1 MNVPIPMTTTAFYS
15 VDKTPQIKSAL
26 ASIAKRYMN
35 AIRLAEQ
42 LTKVPGAIILAVIF
56 AESAGDEKIVSSAG
70 AIGLMQLKTQ
80 TAHDTL
86 VQENNFKR
94 LSTAEKNILKKQL
107 GKRLDA
113 ILAQKYLGQKLKVN
127 NYSANVITKGDLL
140 NPAFNIL
147 VGSIYLG
154 LLIDQHEEKGTLR
167 LDKVIL
173 RYNQGYFYKP
183 KGNTITETLKSAKQ
197 RSEEAYAYVLKVVG
211 KNGLLE
217 AQV

>member
-1 MNVPIPMTTTAFYS
+1 MNVSIPMISTPFYTKE
-15 VDKTPQIKSAL
+15 KTPQIKSSL
-26 ASIAKRYMN
+26 AKIARRYFG

-42 LTKVPGAIILAVIF
+42 LTNVPGAIILSIIF
-56 AESAGDEKIVSSAG
+56 AESAGDEKAISSSG
-70 AIGLMQLKTQ
+70 AVGLMQLKTQ

-94 LSTAEKNILKKQL
+94 LSPAEKNILRKQL
-107 GKRLDA
+107 GERLDA
-113 ILAQKYLGQKLKVN
+113 ILMQEYLGQKLKAN
-127 NYSANVITKGDLL
+127 NYKANVITTSDLL

-167 LDKVIL
+167 LDKVVL

-183 KGNTITETLKSAKQ
+183 KGNNINETLLNAKL
-197 RSEEAYAYVLKVVG
+197 RSKEAYEYVLKVVG

>member
-1 MNVPIPMTTTAFYS
+1 MNVAIPMISTPFYAKE
-15 VDKTPQIKSAL
+15 KTPQLKSAL
-26 ASIAKRYMN
+26 AEIAKRYYKS
-35 AIRLAEQ
+35 IRLAES
-42 LTKVPGAIILAVIF
+42 LTKVPGAIILSIIF
-56 AESAGDEKIVSSAG
+56 VESAGDEKVISSAG
-70 AIGLMQLKTQ
+70 AVGLMQLKPQ

-94 LSTAEKNILKKQL
+94 LSSAEKNILKKHL
-107 GKRLDA
+107 GPRLDS
-113 ILAQKYLGQKLKVN
+113 LLSQQYLGQKLKSN
-127 NYSANVITKGDLL
+127 NYSGNVITKTDLL
-140 NPAFNIL
+140 NPEFNIL

-167 LDKVIL
+167 LDKVLL

-183 KGNTITETLKSAKQ
+183 KGNNIKETLISAKK
-197 RSEEAYAYVLKVVG
+197 RSEEAYSYVLKVVG

>member
-1 MNVPIPMTTTAFYS
+1 MNVAIPMISTQFYAKE
-15 VDKTPQIKSAL
+15 KTPQLKIAL
-26 ASIAKRYMN
+26 AGIAKRYYTS
-35 AIRLAEQ
+35 IQLAER
-42 LTKVPGAIILAVIF
+42 LTKVPGAIILSIIF
-56 AESAGDEKIVSSAG
+56 AESAGDEKVISSAG
-70 AIGLMQLKTQ
+70 AVGLMQLKPQ

-107 GKRLDA
+107 GARLDS
-113 ILAQKYLGQKLKVN
+113 ILAQQYLGQKLKSN
-127 NYSANVITKGDLL
+127 NYSGNVITITDLL
-140 NPAFNIL
+140 NPEFNIL

-167 LDKVIL
+167 LDKVVL

-183 KGNTITETLKSAKQ
+183 KGNTVKETLVSAKK

>member
-1 MNVPIPMTTTAFYS
+1 MNVAIPMISTPFYAKE
-15 VDKTPQIKSAL
+15 KTPQLKSAL
-26 ASIAKRYMN
+26 ASIAKRYYN
-35 AIRLAEQ
+35 SIRLAES
-42 LTKVPGAIILAVIF
+42 LTKVPGAIILSIIF
-56 AESAGDEKIVSSAG
+56 AESAGDEKVISSAG
-70 AIGLMQLKTQ
+70 AVGLMQLKPQ

-107 GKRLDA
+107 GARLDS
-113 ILAQKYLGQKLKVN
+113 ILAQQYLGQKLKSN
-127 NYSANVITKGDLL
+127 KYSGNVITKADLL
-140 NPAFNIL
+140 NPEFNIL

-167 LDKVIL
+167 LDKVVL

-183 KGNTITETLKSAKQ
+183 KGNNIKETLISAKK
-197 RSEEAYAYVLKVVG
+197 RSEEAYAYILKVVG

>member
-1 MNVPIPMTTTAFYS
+1 MNVAIPMISTPFYAKE
-15 VDKTPQIKSAL
+15 KTPQLKSAL
-26 ASIAKRYMN
+26 AIIAKRYYS
-35 AIRLAEQ
+35 AIRLTER
-42 LTKVPGAIILAVIF
+42 LTKVPGAIILSIIF
-56 AESAGDEKIVSSAG
+56 AESAGYDIAISSSG
-70 AIGLMQLKTQ
+70 AVGLMQLKPQ

-94 LSTAEKNILKKQL
+94 LSTTEKNILKKQL
-107 GKRLDA
+107 GARLDS
-113 ILAQKYLGQKLKVN
+113 ILAQQYLGQKLKSN
-127 NYSANVITKGDLL
+127 NYSGNVITKADLL
-140 NPAFNIL
+140 NPEFNIL

-154 LLIDQHEEKGTLR
+154 LLIDQHEENGTLR
-167 LDKVIL
+167 LDKVVL

-183 KGNTITETLKSAKQ
+183 KGNTVKETLVSAKK

>member
-94 LSTAEKNILKKQL
+94 LSAAEKNILKKQL

-113 ILAQKYLGQKLKVN
+113 ILIQKYLGQKLKVN
-127 NYSANVITKGDLL
+127 NYKANVITKEDLL

-147 VGSIYLG
+147 VGSTYLG

-183 KGNTITETLKSAKQ
+183 KGNTVTETLKSAKQ
-197 RSEEAYAYVLKVVG
+197 RSEEAYTYVLKVVG

>member
-1 MNVPIPMTTTAFYS
+1 MNVAIPMISTPFYAKE
-15 VDKTPQIKSAL
+15 KTPQLKSAL
-26 ASIAKRYMN
+26 AGIAKRYYN
-35 AIRLAEQ
+35 SIRLAEH
-42 LTKVPGAIILAVIF
+42 LTKVPGAIILSIIF
-56 AESAGDEKIVSSAG
+56 AESAGDENVISSAG
-70 AIGLMQLKTQ
+70 AVGLMQLKPQ

-94 LSTAEKNILKKQL
+94 LSTSEINILKNHL
-107 GKRLDA
+107 GARLDS
-113 ILAQKYLGQKLKVN
+113 ILAQRYLGQKLKSN
-127 NYSANVITKGDLL
+127 NYSGNVITKTDLL
-140 NPAFNIL
+140 NPEFNIL

-167 LDKVIL
+167 LDKVVL

-183 KGNTITETLKSAKQ
+183 KGNTIKETLVSAKK

>member
-1 MNVPIPMTTTAFYS
+1 MNVAIPMISTPFYAKE
-15 VDKTPQIKSAL
+15 KTPQLKSAL
-26 ASIAKRYMN
+26 AGIAKRYYSS
-35 AIRLAEQ
+35 IRLAER
-42 LTKVPGAIILAVIF
+42 LTKVPGAIILSIIF
-56 AESAGDEKIVSSAG
+56 AESAGDEKVISSAG
-70 AIGLMQLKTQ
+70 AVGLMQLKPQ

-107 GKRLDA
+107 GARLDA
-113 ILAQKYLGQKLKVN
+113 IFAQQYLGQKLKSN
-127 NYSANVITKGDLL
+127 NYTGNVITKADLL
-140 NPAFNIL
+140 NPEFNIL

-167 LDKVIL
+167 LDKVVL

-183 KGNTITETLKSAKQ
+183 KGNTVKETLVSAKK

>member
-1 MNVPIPMTTTAFYS
+1 MNVAIPMISTPFYAKE
-15 VDKTPQIKSAL
+15 KTPQLKIAL
-26 ASIAKRYMN
+26 ANIAKRYYN
-35 AIRLAEQ
+35 SIRLAER
-42 LTKVPGAIILAVIF
+42 LTKVPGAIILSIIF
-56 AESAGDEKIVSSAG
+56 AESAGDENVISSAG
-70 AIGLMQLKTQ
+70 AVGLMQLKPQ

-107 GKRLDA
+107 GARLDS
-113 ILAQKYLGQKLKVN
+113 ILAQQYLGQKLKSN
-127 NYSANVITKGDLL
+127 NYSGNVITKADLL
-140 NPAFNIL
+140 NPEFNIL

-167 LDKVIL
+167 LDKVVL

-183 KGNTITETLKSAKQ
+183 KGNTVKETLVSAKK

>member
-1 MNVPIPMTTTAFYS
+1 MNVAIPMISTPFYAKE
-15 VDKTPQIKSAL
+15 KTPQLKIAL
-26 ASIAKRYMN
+26 ADIAKRYYKS
-35 AIRLAEQ
+35 IRLAEQ
-42 LTKVPGAIILAVIF
+42 LTKVPGAIILSIIF
-56 AESAGDEKIVSSAG
+56 AESAGDESVISSAG
-70 AIGLMQLKTQ
+70 AVGLMQLKPQ

-94 LSTAEKNILKKQL
+94 LSKAELNILRKYL
-107 GKRLDA
+107 GARMDS
-113 ILAQKYLGQKLKVN
+113 ILAQQYLGQKLKSN
-127 NYSANVITKGDLL
+127 NYSGNVITKTDLL
-140 NPAFNIL
+140 NPEFNIL

-167 LDKVIL
+167 LDKVVL

-183 KGNTITETLKSAKQ
+183 KGNTVKETLVSAKK

>member
-1 MNVPIPMTTTAFYS
+1 MNVAIPMISTPFYAKE
-15 VDKTPQIKSAL
+15 KTPQLKIAL
-26 ASIAKRYMN
+26 AGIAKRYYTS
-35 AIRLAEQ
+35 IRLTER
-42 LTKVPGAIILAVIF
+42 LTKVPGAIILSIIF
-56 AESAGDEKIVSSAG
+56 AESAGYDSAISSSG
-70 AIGLMQLKTQ
+70 AVGLMQLKPQ

-107 GKRLDA
+107 GARLDS
-113 ILAQKYLGQKLKVN
+113 ILAQQYLGQKLKSN
-127 NYSANVITKGDLL
+127 NYSGNVITKTDLL
-140 NPAFNIL
+140 NPEFNIL

-167 LDKVIL
+167 LDKVVL

-183 KGNTITETLKSAKQ
+183 KGNTVKETLVSAKK

>member
-1 MNVPIPMTTTAFYS
+1 MNVAIPMISTPFYAKE
-15 VDKTPQIKSAL
+15 KTPQLRSAL
-26 ASIAKRYMN
+26 ADIAKRFYKS
-35 AIRLAEQ
+35 IRLVEQ
-42 LTKVPGAIILAVIF
+42 LTKVPGAIILSIIF
-56 AESAGDEKIVSSAG
+56 AESAGDEKVISSAG
-70 AIGLMQLKTQ
+70 AVGLMQLKPQ

-107 GKRLDA
+107 GARLDS
-113 ILAQKYLGQKLKVN
+113 ILAQKYLGQKLKSN
-127 NYSANVITKGDLL
+127 NYSGNVITKTDLL
-140 NPAFNIL
+140 NPEFNIL

-167 LDKVIL
+167 LDKVVL

-183 KGNTITETLKSAKQ
+183 KGNTVKETLVSAKK

>member
-1 MNVPIPMTTTAFYS
+1 MNVAIPMISTPFYAKE
-15 VDKTPQIKSAL
+15 KTPLLKSAL
-26 ASIAKRYMN
+26 AIIAKRYYS
-35 AIRLAEQ
+35 AIRLAER
-42 LTKVPGAIILAVIF
+42 LTKVPGAIILSIIF
-56 AESAGDEKIVSSAG
+56 AESAGDEKAISSAG
-70 AIGLMQLKTQ
+70 AVGLMQLKPQ

-107 GKRLDA
+107 GARLDS
-113 ILAQKYLGQKLKVN
+113 ILAQQYLGQKLKSN
-127 NYSANVITKGDLL
+127 NYSGNVITKADLL
-140 NPAFNIL
+140 NPEFNIL

-167 LDKVIL
+167 LDKVVL

-183 KGNTITETLKSAKQ
+183 KGNTVKETLVSAKK